1 MLCRAG
7 RSHQDA
13 FEKLLQHGRA
23 VVIANGEHAFTAQPS
38 VSAEWRKLL
47 MTWLSTINWA
57 TGEAPASGVEAQVLQ
72 PAAASGNAKKTG
84 IGSVVAAVWKQ
95 RK

>member
-1 MLCRAG
+1 
-7 RSHQDA
+7 
-13 FEKLLQHGRA
+13 
-23 VVIANGEHAFTAQPS
+23 VVLANAEHAFTAQPS

-57 TGEAPASGVEAQVLQ
+57 TGEAAAPAAGVEAEVFK
-72 PAAASGNAKKTG
+72 PAVASGNAKKTG
-84 IGSVVAAVWKQ
+84 ISSVIEAVWKQ